1 MERLIMFIRL
11 LVLLSL
17 FNASS
22 IFSDHR
28 TIIHEG
34 VEREYLVHV
43 PENLNNDSPIVFV
56 IHGYTG
62 SAEGIAAYSGM
73 NSIAEREGFIA
84 VYPQG
89 TIDSYGNAF
98 FNVGYEFN
106 DDSPINDVSF
116 IRELVKSISQEFNLK
131 RKRAFATGMSN
142 GGDMSYL
149 LACTSSDLFKAVAPV
164 AGVLMKG
171 LKDSCKFNSPVPIFE
186 IHGTADKISLF
197 EGDLNNE
204 EGWGAYYDLPSTIDF
219 FAERYQLA
227 NKSIKQITSKESGA
241 DYDIF
246 FERHWSDDLEEE
258 VWMYRIENGRHVWPG
273 IKFNWWNN
281 PLARYY
287 FGSGNEDINA
297 SEEVWAFFKKYL

>member
-1 MERLIMFIRL
+1 MFIRL
-11 LVLLSL
+11 LILLSL
-17 FNASS
+17 FNSVLLVGE
-22 IFSDHR
+22 HR

-34 VEREYLVHV
+34 IEREYILHV

-89 TIDSYGNAF
+89 TTDSYGNAF
-98 FNVGYEFN
+98 FNVSYGFN
-106 DDSPINDVSF
+106 DESTINDVSF
-116 IRELVKSISQEFNLK
+116 IRELVKSISHEFNLK
-131 RKRAFATGMSN
+131 RKKAFATGMSN
-142 GGDMSYL
+142 GGEMSYL

-171 LKDSCKFNSPVPIFE
+171 LKDSCELNSPVPVFE

-219 FAERYQLA
+219 FAERYQLV
-227 NKSIKQITSKESGA
+227 NKTVKQITSKESGA

-246 FERHWSDDLEEE
+246 FERHWTNDLEEE
-258 VWMYRIENGRHVWPG
+258 VWMYRIEGGRHVWPG
-273 IKFNWWNN
+273 TKFKWWND
-281 PLARYY
+281 PLARLY

>member
-1 MERLIMFIRL
+1 MFIRL
-11 LVLLSL
+11 IILLS
-17 FNASS
+17 FFHSS
-22 IFSDHR
+22 LLVSDQR
-28 TIIHEG
+28 MVIHEG
-34 VEREYLVHV
+34 VEREYIIHV
-43 PENLNNDSPIVFV
+43 PENLNQDSPIVFV

-62 SAEGIAAYSGM
+62 SAEGIAAYTGM
-73 NSIAEREGFIA
+73 NSIAEREGFIV

-89 TIDSYGNAF
+89 TIDSNGNTF

-116 IRELVKSISQEFNLK
+116 IRELVRSISQEFNLK
-131 RKRAFATGMSN
+131 RKKAFATGMSN

-171 LKDSCKFNSPVPIFE
+171 LKDSCELTSPVPIFE

-204 EGWGAYYDLPSTIDF
+204 GGWGAYYDLPSTIDF
-219 FAERYQLA
+219 FAERYQLT
-227 NKSIKQITSKESGA
+227 NKSVKQMTSKESGA

-258 VWMYRIENGRHVWPG
+258 VWMYRIEDGRHVWPG
-273 IKFNWWNN
+273 IKLNWWNN
-281 PLARYY
+281 PLAWFY

>member
-1 MERLIMFIRL
+1 MFIRL
-11 LVLLSL
+11 IILLS
-17 FNASS
+17 FFHSS
-22 IFSDHR
+22 LLVSDQR
-28 TIIHEG
+28 MVIHEG
-34 VEREYLVHV
+34 VEREYIIHV
-43 PENLNNDSPIVFV
+43 PENLNQDSPIVFV

-62 SAEGIAAYSGM
+62 SAEGIAAYTGM

-89 TIDSYGNAF
+89 TIDSNGNTF

-116 IRELVKSISQEFNLK
+116 IRELVRSISQEFNLK
-131 RKRAFATGMSN
+131 RKKAFATGMSN

-171 LKDSCKFNSPVPIFE
+171 LKDSCELSSPVPIFE

-204 EGWGAYYDLPSTIDF
+204 GGWGAYYDLPSTIDF
-219 FAERYQLA
+219 FAERYQLT
-227 NKSIKQITSKESGA
+227 NKSVKQMTSKESGA

-258 VWMYRIENGRHVWPG
+258 VWMYRIEDGRHVWPG
-273 IKFNWWNN
+273 IKLNWWNN
-281 PLARYY
+281 PLAWFY

>member
-1 MERLIMFIRL
+1 MLIRLII
-11 LVLLSL
+11 LLS
-17 FNASS
+17 FFHSS
-22 IFSDHR
+22 VLVSEQR
-28 TIIHEG
+28 MVIHEG
-34 VEREYLVHV
+34 VEREYIIHV
-43 PENLNNDSPIVFV
+43 PENLNQDSPIVFV

-62 SAEGIAAYSGM
+62 SAEGIAAYTGM
-73 NSIAEREGFIA
+73 NNIAEREGFIA

-89 TIDSYGNAF
+89 TIDSNGNTF

-116 IRELVKSISQEFNLK
+116 IRELVRSVSQEFNLK
-131 RKRAFATGMSN
+131 RKKAFATGMSN

-171 LKDSCKFNSPVPIFE
+171 LKDSCELSSPVPIFE

-204 EGWGAYYDLPSTIDF
+204 GGWGAYYDLPSTIDF
-219 FAERYQLA
+219 FAERYQLT
-227 NKSIKQITSKESGA
+227 NKSVKQMTSKESGA

-258 VWMYRIENGRHVWPG
+258 VWMYRIEDGRHVWPG
-273 IKFNWWNN
+273 IKLNWWNN
-281 PLARYY
+281 PLAWFY

>member
-1 MERLIMFIRL
+1 MFIRL
-11 LVLLSL
+11 LILLSL
-17 FNASS
+17 FNSVLLVGE
-22 IFSDHR
+22 HR

-34 VEREYLVHV
+34 IEREYILHV
-43 PENLNNDSPIVFV
+43 PENLNNDSSIVFV

-89 TIDSYGNAF
+89 TTDSYGNAF
-98 FNVGYEFN
+98 FNVSYGFN
-106 DDSPINDVSF
+106 DESTINDVSF
-116 IRELVKSISQEFNLK
+116 IRELVKSISHEFNLK
-131 RKRAFATGMSN
+131 RKKAFATGMSN

-171 LKDSCKFNSPVPIFE
+171 LKDSCELNSPVPVFE

-219 FAERYQLA
+219 FAERYQLV
-227 NKSIKQITSKESGA
+227 NKTVKQITSKESGA

-246 FERHWSDDLEEE
+246 FERHWTNDLEEE
-258 VWMYRIENGRHVWPG
+258 VWMYRIEGGRHVWPG
-273 IKFNWWNN
+273 TKSKWWND
-281 PLARYY
+281 PLARLY

>member
-22 IFSDHR
+22 IVSDHR

-34 VEREYLVHV
+34 VEREYIVHV

-73 NSIAEREGFIA
+73 NSIADREGFIA

>member
-1 MERLIMFIRL
+1 MFIRL
-11 LVLLSL
+11 IILLSL
-17 FNASS
+17 FHSS
-22 IFSDHR
+22 LLVSDQR
-28 TIIHEG
+28 MVIHEG
-34 VEREYLVHV
+34 VEREYIIHV
-43 PENLNNDSPIVFV
+43 PENLNQDSPIVFV

-62 SAEGIAAYSGM
+62 SAEGIAAYTGM
-73 NSIAEREGFIA
+73 NNIAEREGFIA

-89 TIDSYGNAF
+89 TIDSNGNTF

-106 DDSPINDVSF
+106 DDSSINDVSF
-116 IRELVKSISQEFNLK
+116 IRELVRSISQEFNLK
-131 RKRAFATGMSN
+131 RKKAFATGMSN

-171 LKDSCKFNSPVPIFE
+171 LKDSCELSSPVPIFE

-204 EGWGAYYDLPSTIDF
+204 GGWGAYYDLPSTIDF
-219 FAERYQLA
+219 FAERYQLT
-227 NKSIKQITSKESGA
+227 NKSVKQMTSKESGA

-246 FERHWSDDLEEE
+246 FERHWADDLEEE
-258 VWMYRIENGRHVWPG
+258 VWMYRIEDGRHVWPG
-273 IKFNWWNN
+273 IKLNWWNN
-281 PLARYY
+281 PLAWFY

>member
-1 MERLIMFIRL
+1 MLIRLII
-11 LVLLSL
+11 LLS
-17 FNASS
+17 FFHSS
-22 IFSDHR
+22 VLVSEQR
-28 TIIHEG
+28 MVIHEG
-34 VEREYLVHV
+34 VEREYIIHV
-43 PENLNNDSPIVFV
+43 PENLNQDSPIVFV

-62 SAEGIAAYSGM
+62 SAEGIAAYTGM
-73 NSIAEREGFIA
+73 NNIAEREGFIA

-89 TIDSYGNAF
+89 TIDSNGNTF

-116 IRELVKSISQEFNLK
+116 IRELVRSISQEFNLK
-131 RKRAFATGMSN
+131 RKKAFATGMSN

-171 LKDSCKFNSPVPIFE
+171 LKDSCELNSPVPIFE

-204 EGWGAYYDLPSTIDF
+204 GGWGAYYDLPSTIDF
-219 FAERYQLA
+219 FAERYQLT
-227 NKSIKQITSKESGA
+227 NKSVKQMISKESGA

-258 VWMYRIENGRHVWPG
+258 VWMYRIEDGRHVWPG
-273 IKFNWWNN
+273 IKLNWWNN
-281 PLARYY
+281 PLAWLY

-297 SEEVWAFFKKYL
+297 SEEVWSFFKKYL

>member
-22 IFSDHR
+22 IVSDHR

-34 VEREYLVHV
+34 VEREYIVHV

>member
-1 MERLIMFIRL
+1 MLIRLII
-11 LVLLSL
+11 LLSL
-17 FNASS
+17 FHSS
-22 IFSDHR
+22 LLVSDQR
-28 TIIHEG
+28 MVIHEG
-34 VEREYLVHV
+34 VEREYIIHV
-43 PENLNNDSPIVFV
+43 PENLTEDFPIVFV

-62 SAEGIAAYSGM
+62 SAEGIAAYTGM

-89 TIDSYGNAF
+89 TIDSNGNTF

-116 IRELVKSISQEFNLK
+116 IRELVRSISQEFNLK
-131 RKRAFATGMSN
+131 RKKAFATGMSN

-171 LKDSCKFNSPVPIFE
+171 LKDSCELSSPVPIFE

-204 EGWGAYYDLPSTIDF
+204 GGWGAYYDLPSTIDF
-219 FAERYQLA
+219 FAERYQLT
-227 NKSIKQITSKESGA
+227 NKSVKQMISKESGA

-246 FERHWSDDLEEE
+246 FERHWTDDLEEE
-258 VWMYRIENGRHVWPG
+258 VWMYRIEDGLHVWPG
-273 IKFNWWNN
+273 IKFNWLDN
-281 PLARYY
+281 PLAWFY

>member
-1 MERLIMFIRL
+1 MLIRLII
-11 LVLLSL
+11 LLSL
-17 FNASS
+17 FHSS
-22 IFSDHR
+22 LLVSDQR
-28 TIIHEG
+28 MVIHEG
-34 VEREYLVHV
+34 VEREYIIHV
-43 PENLNNDSPIVFV
+43 PENLTEDFPIVFV

-62 SAEGIAAYSGM
+62 SAEGIAAYTGM
-73 NSIAEREGFIA
+73 NNIAEREGFIA

-89 TIDSYGNAF
+89 TIDSNGNTF

-116 IRELVKSISQEFNLK
+116 IRELVRSISQEFNLK
-131 RKRAFATGMSN
+131 RKKAFATGMSN

-171 LKDSCKFNSPVPIFE
+171 LKDSCELSSPVPIFE

-204 EGWGAYYDLPSTIDF
+204 GGWGAYYDLPSTIDF
-219 FAERYQLA
+219 FAERYQLT
-227 NKSIKQITSKESGA
+227 NKSVKQMTSKESGA

-246 FERHWSDDLEEE
+246 FERHWADDLEEE
-258 VWMYRIENGRHVWPG
+258 VWMYRIEDGRHVWPG
-273 IKFNWWNN
+273 IKLNWWDN
-281 PLARYY
+281 PLAWFY

>member
-1 MERLIMFIRL
+1 M
-11 LVLLSL
+11 
-17 FNASS
+17 
-22 IFSDHR
+22 
-28 TIIHEG
+28 
-34 VEREYLVHV
+34 
-43 PENLNNDSPIVFV
+43 NN
-56 IHGYTG
+56 
-62 SAEGIAAYSGM
+62 
-73 NSIAEREGFIA
+73 IAEREGFIA

-89 TIDSYGNAF
+89 TIDSNGNTF

-116 IRELVKSISQEFNLK
+116 IRELVRSISQEFNLK
-131 RKRAFATGMSN
+131 RKKAFATGMSN

-171 LKDSCKFNSPVPIFE
+171 LKDSCELSSPVPIFE

-204 EGWGAYYDLPSTIDF
+204 GGWGAYYDLPSTIDF
-219 FAERYQLA
+219 FAERYQLT
-227 NKSIKQITSKESGA
+227 NKSVKQMTSKESGA

-258 VWMYRIENGRHVWPG
+258 VWMYRIEDGRHVWPG
-273 IKFNWWNN
+273 IKLNWWNN
-281 PLARYY
+281 PLAWFY

>member
-1 MERLIMFIRL
+1 MFIRL
-11 LVLLSL
+11 LILLSL
-17 FNASS
+17 FNSVL
-22 IFSDHR
+22 IVGDHR

-34 VEREYLVHV
+34 IEREYIVHV
-43 PENLNNDSPIVFV
+43 PENLNNDSSIVFV

-98 FNVGYEFN
+98 FNVSYEFN
-106 DDSPINDVSF
+106 DESTINDVSF
-116 IRELVKSISQEFNLK
+116 IRELVKSISHEFNLK
-131 RKRAFATGMSN
+131 RKKAFATGMSN
-142 GGDMSYL
+142 GGEMSYL

-171 LKDSCKFNSPVPIFE
+171 LKDSCELNSPVPVFE

-219 FAERYQLA
+219 FAERYQLV
-227 NKSIKQITSKESGA
+227 NKTVKQITSKESGA

-246 FERHWSDDLEEE
+246 FERHWTNDLEEE
-258 VWMYRIENGRHVWPG
+258 VWMYRIEGGRHVWPG
-273 IKFNWWNN
+273 TKFKWWND
-281 PLARYY
+281 PLARLY

>member
-1 MERLIMFIRL
+1 MLIRL
-11 LVLLSL
+11 VILLSL
-17 FNASS
+17 FHASTLL
-22 IFSDHR
+22 SDQR
-28 TIIHEG
+28 MIIHEG
-34 VEREYLVHV
+34 VEREYVIHI
-43 PENLNNDSPIVFV
+43 PKNLTEDSPLVFI
-56 IHGYTG
+56 IHGYTD

-73 NSIAEREGFIA
+73 NSIADREGFIA
-84 VYPQG
+84 IYPQG
-89 TIDSYGNAF
+89 TIDSNGNTF

-116 IRELVKSISQEFNLK
+116 IRELVRSISQEFNLK
-131 RKRAFATGMSN
+131 RKKAFATGMSN

-171 LKDSCKFNSPVPIFE
+171 LKDSCELSSPVPIFE

-204 EGWGAYYDLPSTIDF
+204 GGWGAYYDLPSTIDF
-219 FAERYQLA
+219 FAERYQLT
-227 NKSIKQITSKESGA
+227 NKSVKQIISKESGA

-246 FERHWSDDLEEE
+246 FERHWTDDLEEE
-258 VWMYRIENGRHVWPG
+258 VWMYRIEDGRHVWPG
-273 IKFNWWNN
+273 IKFNWWDN
-281 PLARYY
+281 PLAWFY

>member
-1 MERLIMFIRL
+1 MTTFIRL
-11 LVLLSL
+11 LILLAL
-17 FNASS
+17 FNSS
-22 IFSDHR
+22 FIVSDHR

-34 VEREYLVHV
+34 IQREYLIHI
-43 PENLNNDSPIVFV
+43 PDNLNNDSPIVFV

-73 NSIAEREGFIA
+73 NSISEREGFIA

-98 FNVGYEFN
+98 FNVSYGFN
-106 DDSPINDVSF
+106 DESTINDVSF

-131 RKRAFATGMSN
+131 RKKAFATGMSN
-142 GGDMSYL
+142 GGEMTYL

-171 LKDSCKFNSPVPIFE
+171 LKNSCELNSPVPVFE

-197 EGDLNNE
+197 EGDLNNKQ
-204 EGWGAYYDLPSTIDF
+204 GWGAYYDLPSTIDF
-219 FAERYQLA
+219 FAERYQLV
-227 NKSIKQITSKESGA
+227 NKSVKQITSKESGA

-246 FERHWSDDLEEE
+246 FERHWTDDLEEE
-258 VWMYRIENGRHVWPG
+258 VWMYRIEGGRHVWPG
-273 IKFNWWNN
+273 SKFKWWDD
-281 PLARYY
+281 PLARLY

>member
-1 MERLIMFIRL
+1 MFIRL
-11 LVLLSL
+11 AIVCFLFHASTLLS
-17 FNASS
+17 
-22 IFSDHR
+22 DQR
-28 TIIHEG
+28 MIIHEG
-34 VEREYLVHV
+34 IEREYIIHI
-43 PENLNNDSPIVFV
+43 PKNLTEDSPLVFI
-56 IHGYTG
+56 IHGFTG
-62 SAEGIAAYSGM
+62 SAEGISAYSNM

-89 TIDSYGNAF
+89 TKDINGNTF
-98 FNVGYEFN
+98 FNVGYEFH
-106 DDSPINDVSF
+106 DDSTINDVSF
-116 IRELVKSISQEFNLK
+116 IRELVRSLSQEFNLS
-131 RKRAFATGMSN
+131 RKKAFATGMSN

-171 LKDSCKFNSPVPIFE
+171 LKDSCELNSPVPVFE

-219 FAERYQLA
+219 FAKRNQLV
-227 NKSIKQITSKESGA
+227 NKSVKQITSKASGA
-241 DYDIF
+241 EYDIF

-258 VWMYRIENGRHVWPG
+258 VWMYRIEDGRHVWPG
-273 IKFNWWNN
+273 IKFNWWDN
-281 PLARYY
+281 PLAWFY

>member
-1 MERLIMFIRL
+1 MFIIL
-11 LVLLSL
+11 LSLLSL
-17 FNASS
+17 FNSVL
-22 IFSDHR
+22 IVGDHR

-34 VEREYLVHV
+34 IEREYILHV

-98 FNVGYEFN
+98 FNVSYGFN
-106 DDSPINDVSF
+106 DESTINDVSF
-116 IRELVKSISQEFNLK
+116 IRELVKSISHEFNLK
-131 RKRAFATGMSN
+131 RKKAFATGMSN
-142 GGDMSYL
+142 GGEMSYL

-171 LKDSCKFNSPVPIFE
+171 LKDSCELNSPVPVFE

-219 FAERYQLA
+219 FAERYQLV
-227 NKSIKQITSKESGA
+227 NKTVKQITSKESGA

-246 FERHWSDDLEEE
+246 FERHWTNDLEEE
-258 VWMYRIENGRHVWPG
+258 VWMYRIEGGRHVWPG
-273 IKFNWWNN
+273 TKFKWWND
-281 PLARYY
+281 PLARLY

>member
-1 MERLIMFIRL
+1 MLIRLII
-11 LVLLSL
+11 LLSL
-17 FNASS
+17 FHSS
-22 IFSDHR
+22 LLVSDQR
-28 TIIHEG
+28 MVIHEG
-34 VEREYLVHV
+34 VEREYIIHV
-43 PENLNNDSPIVFV
+43 PENLNQDSPIVFV

-62 SAEGIAAYSGM
+62 SAEGIAAYTGM
-73 NSIAEREGFIA
+73 NNIAEREGFIA

-89 TIDSYGNAF
+89 TIDSNGNTF

-116 IRELVKSISQEFNLK
+116 IRELVRSISQEFNLK
-131 RKRAFATGMSN
+131 RKKAFATGMSN

-171 LKDSCKFNSPVPIFE
+171 LKDSCELSSPVPIFE

-204 EGWGAYYDLPSTIDF
+204 GGWGAYYDLPSTIDF
-219 FAERYQLA
+219 FAERYQLT
-227 NKSIKQITSKESGA
+227 NKSVKQMTSKESGA

-246 FERHWSDDLEEE
+246 FERHWADDLEEE
-258 VWMYRIENGRHVWPG
+258 VWMYRIEDGRHVWPG
-273 IKFNWWNN
+273 IKLNWWDN
-281 PLARYY
+281 PLAWFY

>member
-1 MERLIMFIRL
+1 MFIRL
-11 LVLLSL
+11 IILLS
-17 FNASS
+17 FFHSS
-22 IFSDHR
+22 VLVSEQR
-28 TIIHEG
+28 MVIHEG
-34 VEREYLVHV
+34 VEREYIIHV
-43 PENLNNDSPIVFV
+43 PENLNQDSPIVFV

-62 SAEGIAAYSGM
+62 SAEGIAAYTGM
-73 NSIAEREGFIA
+73 NNIAEREGFIA

-89 TIDSYGNAF
+89 TIDSNGNTF

-116 IRELVKSISQEFNLK
+116 IRELVRSISQEFNLK
-131 RKRAFATGMSN
+131 RKKAFATGMSN

-171 LKDSCKFNSPVPIFE
+171 LKDSCELSSPVPIFE

-204 EGWGAYYDLPSTIDF
+204 GGWGAYYDLPSTIDF
-219 FAERYQLA
+219 FAERYQLT
-227 NKSIKQITSKESGA
+227 NKSVKQMTSKESGA

-246 FERHWSDDLEEE
+246 FERHWADDLEEE
-258 VWMYRIENGRHVWPG
+258 VWMYRIEDGRHVWPG
-273 IKFNWWNN
+273 IKLNWWDN
-281 PLARYY
+281 PLAWFY

>member
-1 MERLIMFIRL
+1 MFIRL
-11 LVLLSL
+11 IILLSL
-17 FNASS
+17 FHSS
-22 IFSDHR
+22 LLVSDQR
-28 TIIHEG
+28 MVIHEG
-34 VEREYLVHV
+34 VEREYIIHV
-43 PENLNNDSPIVFV
+43 PENLNQDSPIVFV

-62 SAEGIAAYSGM
+62 SAEGIAAYTGM
-73 NSIAEREGFIA
+73 NNIAEREGFIA

-89 TIDSYGNAF
+89 TIDSNGNTF

-106 DDSPINDVSF
+106 DDSSINDVSF
-116 IRELVKSISQEFNLK
+116 IRELVRSISQEFNLK
-131 RKRAFATGMSN
+131 RKKAFATGMSN

-171 LKDSCKFNSPVPIFE
+171 LKDSCELSSPVPIFE

-204 EGWGAYYDLPSTIDF
+204 GGWGAYYDLPSTIDF
-219 FAERYQLA
+219 FAERYQLT
-227 NKSIKQITSKESGA
+227 NKSVKQMTSKESGA

-246 FERHWSDDLEEE
+246 FERHWADDLEEE
-258 VWMYRIENGRHVWPG
+258 VWMYRIEDGRHVWPG
-273 IKFNWWNN
+273 IKLNWWDN
-281 PLARYY
+281 PLAWFY

>member
-1 MERLIMFIRL
+1 MLIRLII
-11 LVLLSL
+11 LLS
-17 FNASS
+17 FFHSS
-22 IFSDHR
+22 VLVSEQR
-28 TIIHEG
+28 MVIHEG
-34 VEREYLVHV
+34 VEREYIIHV
-43 PENLNNDSPIVFV
+43 PENLNQDSPIVFV

-62 SAEGIAAYSGM
+62 SAEGIAAYTGM
-73 NSIAEREGFIA
+73 NNIAEREGFIA

-89 TIDSYGNAF
+89 TIDSNGNTF

-106 DDSPINDVSF
+106 DESPINDVSF
-116 IRELVKSISQEFNLK
+116 IRELVRSISQEFNLK
-131 RKRAFATGMSN
+131 RKKAFATGMSN

-171 LKDSCKFNSPVPIFE
+171 LKDSCELNSPVPIFE

-219 FAERYQLA
+219 FAERYQLT
-227 NKSIKQITSKESGA
+227 NKSVKQMISKESGA

-258 VWMYRIENGRHVWPG
+258 VWMYRIEDGRHVWPG
-273 IKFNWWNN
+273 IKLNWWNN
-281 PLARYY
+281 PLAWFY

>member
-1 MERLIMFIRL
+1 MLIRLII
-11 LVLLSL
+11 LLS
-17 FNASS
+17 FFHSS
-22 IFSDHR
+22 VLVSEQRIV
-28 TIIHEG
+28 IHEG
-34 VEREYLVHV
+34 VEREYIIHV
-43 PENLNNDSPIVFV
+43 PENLNQDSPIVLV

-62 SAEGIAAYSGM
+62 SAEGIAAYTGM
-73 NSIAEREGFIA
+73 NNIAEREGFIA

-89 TIDSYGNAF
+89 TIDSNGNTF

-116 IRELVKSISQEFNLK
+116 IRELVRSISQEFNLK
-131 RKRAFATGMSN
+131 RKKAFATGMSN

-171 LKDSCKFNSPVPIFE
+171 LKDSCELNSPVPIFE

-204 EGWGAYYDLPSTIDF
+204 GGWGAYYDLPSTIDF
-219 FAERYQLA
+219 FAERYQLT
-227 NKSIKQITSKESGA
+227 NKSVKQMISKESGA

-258 VWMYRIENGRHVWPG
+258 VWMYRIEDGRHVWPG
-273 IKFNWWNN
+273 IKLNWWNN
-281 PLARYY
+281 PLAWFY

-297 SEEVWAFFKKYL
+297 SEEVWSFFKKYL

>member
-1 MERLIMFIRL
+1 MLIRLII
-11 LVLLSL
+11 LLSL
-17 FNASS
+17 FHSS
-22 IFSDHR
+22 LLVSDQR
-28 TIIHEG
+28 MVIHEG
-34 VEREYLVHV
+34 VEREYIIHV
-43 PENLNNDSPIVFV
+43 PENLTEDFPIVFV

-62 SAEGIAAYSGM
+62 SAEGIAAYTGM

-89 TIDSYGNAF
+89 TIDSNGNTF

-116 IRELVKSISQEFNLK
+116 IRELVRSISQEFNLK
-131 RKRAFATGMSN
+131 RKKAFATGMSN

-171 LKDSCKFNSPVPIFE
+171 LKDSCELSSPVPIFE

-204 EGWGAYYDLPSTIDF
+204 GGWGAYYDLPSTIDF
-219 FAERYQLA
+219 FAERYQLT
-227 NKSIKQITSKESGA
+227 NKSVKQIISKESGA

-246 FERHWSDDLEEE
+246 FERHWTDDLEEE
-258 VWMYRIENGRHVWPG
+258 VWMYRIDDGRHVWPG
-273 IKFNWWNN
+273 IKFNWWDN
-281 PLARYY
+281 PMAWFY

>member
-1 MERLIMFIRL
+1 MFIRL
-11 LVLLSL
+11 IILLS
-17 FNASS
+17 FFHSS
-22 IFSDHR
+22 VLVSEQR
-28 TIIHEG
+28 MVIHEG
-34 VEREYLVHV
+34 VEREYIIHV
-43 PENLNNDSPIVFV
+43 PENLNQDSPIVFV

-62 SAEGIAAYSGM
+62 SAEGIAAYTGM

-89 TIDSYGNAF
+89 TIDSNGNTF

-116 IRELVKSISQEFNLK
+116 IRELVRSISQEFNLK
-131 RKRAFATGMSN
+131 RKKAFATGMSN

-171 LKDSCKFNSPVPIFE
+171 LKDSCELSSPVPIFE

-204 EGWGAYYDLPSTIDF
+204 GGWGAYYDLPSTIDF
-219 FAERYQLA
+219 FAERYQLT
-227 NKSIKQITSKESGA
+227 NKSVKQMTSKESGA

-258 VWMYRIENGRHVWPG
+258 VWMYRIEDGRHVWPG
-273 IKFNWWNN
+273 IKLNWWNN
-281 PLARYY
+281 PLAWFY

>member
-1 MERLIMFIRL
+1 MFIRL
-11 LVLLSL
+11 IILLS
-17 FNASS
+17 FFHSS
-22 IFSDHR
+22 LLVSDQR
-28 TIIHEG
+28 MVIHEG
-34 VEREYLVHV
+34 VEREYIIHV
-43 PENLNNDSPIVFV
+43 PENLNQDSPIVFV

-62 SAEGIAAYSGM
+62 SAEGIAAYTGM
-73 NSIAEREGFIA
+73 NNIAEREGFIA

-89 TIDSYGNAF
+89 TIDSNGNTF

-116 IRELVKSISQEFNLK
+116 IRELVRSISQEFNLK
-131 RKRAFATGMSN
+131 RKKAFATGMSN

-171 LKDSCKFNSPVPIFE
+171 LKDSCELNSPVPIFE

-204 EGWGAYYDLPSTIDF
+204 GGWGAYYDLPSTIDF
-219 FAERYQLA
+219 FAERYQLT
-227 NKSIKQITSKESGA
+227 NKSVKQTISKESGA

-258 VWMYRIENGRHVWPG
+258 VWMYRIEDGRHVWPG
-273 IKFNWWNN
+273 IKLNWWNN
-281 PLARYY
+281 PLAWFY

>member
-1 MERLIMFIRL
+1 MFIRL
-11 LVLLSL
+11 LILLSL
-17 FNASS
+17 FNSVL
-22 IFSDHR
+22 IVGEHR

-34 VEREYLVHV
+34 IEREYILHV
-43 PENLNNDSPIVFV
+43 PENLNNDSSIVFV

>member
-1 MERLIMFIRL
+1 MFIRL
-11 LVLLSL
+11 LILLSL
-17 FNASS
+17 FNSVL
-22 IFSDHR
+22 IVGEHR

-34 VEREYLVHV
+34 IEREYILHV
-43 PENLNNDSPIVFV
+43 PENLNNDSSIVFV

-98 FNVGYEFN
+98 FNVSYGFN
-106 DDSPINDVSF
+106 DESTINDVSF
-116 IRELVKSISQEFNLK
+116 IRELVKSISHEFNLK
-131 RKRAFATGMSN
+131 RKKAFATGMSN
-142 GGDMSYL
+142 GGEMSYL

-171 LKDSCKFNSPVPIFE
+171 LKDSCELNSPVPVFE

-219 FAERYQLA
+219 FAERYQLV
-227 NKSIKQITSKESGA
+227 NKTVKQITSKESGA

-246 FERHWSDDLEEE
+246 FERHWTNDLEEE
-258 VWMYRIENGRHVWPG
+258 VWMYRIEGGRHVWPG
-273 IKFNWWNN
+273 SKFKWWDD
-281 PLARYY
+281 PLARLY

>member
-1 MERLIMFIRL
+1 MFIRL
-11 LVLLSL
+11 LILIAL
-17 FNASS
+17 FNSS
-22 IFSDHR
+22 FIVSDYR

-34 VEREYLVHV
+34 IQREYLIHV
-43 PENLNNDSPIVFV
+43 PDNLNNDSPIVFV

-73 NSIAEREGFIA
+73 NSISEREGFIA

-98 FNVGYEFN
+98 FNVSYGFN
-106 DDSPINDVSF
+106 NESTINDVSF
-116 IRELVKSISQEFNLK
+116 IRELVKLISQEFNLK
-131 RKRAFATGMSN
+131 RKKAFATGMSN
-142 GGDMSYL
+142 GGEMTYL

-171 LKDSCKFNSPVPIFE
+171 LKDNCKLSSPVPVFG
-186 IHGTADKISLF
+186 IHGTADKIALY

-204 EGWGAYYDLPSTIDF
+204 KGWGAYYDLPSTIDF
-219 FAERYQLA
+219 FAKRYQLV
-227 NKSIKQITSKESGA
+227 NKSVKQITSKESGA

-246 FERHWSDDLEEE
+246 FERHWKDDLEEE
-258 VWMYRIENGRHVWPG
+258 VWMYRIEGGRHVWPG
-273 IKFNWWNN
+273 KRFRWRDD
-281 PLARYY
+281 PMARLY
-287 FGSGNEDINA
+287 FGTGNEDINA

>member
-22 IFSDHR
+22 IVSDHR

-34 VEREYLVHV
+34 IEREYIVHV

-219 FAERYQLA
+219 FAERYQLT
-227 NKSIKQITSKESGA
+227 NKSVKQTISKESGA

>member
-1 MERLIMFIRL
+1 MFIRL
-11 LVLLSL
+11 VIVCFLFHASTLLS
-17 FNASS
+17 
-22 IFSDHR
+22 DQR
-28 TIIHEG
+28 MIIHEG
-34 VEREYLVHV
+34 IEREYIIHI
-43 PENLNNDSPIVFV
+43 PKNLTEDSPLVFI
-56 IHGYTG
+56 IHGFTG
-62 SAEGIAAYSGM
+62 SAEGISAYSDM
-73 NSIAEREGFIA
+73 NSIAERESFIA

-89 TIDSYGNAF
+89 TKDINGNTF
-98 FNVGYEFN
+98 FNVGYEFH
-106 DDSPINDVSF
+106 DDSTINDVSF
-116 IRELVKSISQEFNLK
+116 IRELVRSLSQEFNLS
-131 RKRAFATGMSN
+131 RKKAFATGMSN

-164 AGVLMKG
+164 AGGLMKG
-171 LKDSCKFNSPVPIFE
+171 LKDSCELNSLVPVFE

-219 FAERYQLA
+219 FAKRYQLT
-227 NKSIKQITSKESGA
+227 NKSVNQIISKKSGA

-258 VWMYRIENGRHVWPG
+258 VWMYRIEDGRHVWPG
-273 IKFNWWNN
+273 IKFNWWDN
-281 PLARYY
+281 PLAWFY

>member
-1 MERLIMFIRL
+1 M
-11 LVLLSL
+11 V
-17 FNASS
+17 
-22 IFSDHR
+22 
-28 TIIHEG
+28 IHEG
-34 VEREYLVHV
+34 VEREYIIHV
-43 PENLNNDSPIVFV
+43 PENLNQDSPIVFV

-62 SAEGIAAYSGM
+62 SAEGIAAYTGM
-73 NSIAEREGFIA
+73 NNIAEREGFIA

-89 TIDSYGNAF
+89 TIDSNGNTF

-116 IRELVKSISQEFNLK
+116 IRELVRSISQEFNLK
-131 RKRAFATGMSN
+131 RKKAFATGMSN

-149 LACTSSDLFKAVAPV
+149 LACTSSDFFKAVAPV

-171 LKDSCKFNSPVPIFE
+171 LKDSCELSSPVPIFE

-204 EGWGAYYDLPSTIDF
+204 GGWGAYYDLPSTIDF
-219 FAERYQLA
+219 FAERYQLT
-227 NKSIKQITSKESGA
+227 NKSVKQMTSKESGA

-246 FERHWSDDLEEE
+246 FERHWADDLEEE
-258 VWMYRIENGRHVWPG
+258 VWMYRIEDGRHVWPG
-273 IKFNWWNN
+273 IKLNWWDN
-281 PLARYY
+281 PLAWFY

>member
-1 MERLIMFIRL
+1 MFIRL
-11 LVLLSL
+11 VILLS
-17 FNASS
+17 FFHSS
-22 IFSDHR
+22 LLVSDQR
-28 TIIHEG
+28 MVIHEG
-34 VEREYLVHV
+34 VEREYIIHV
-43 PENLNNDSPIVFV
+43 PENLNQDSPIVFV

-62 SAEGIAAYSGM
+62 SAEGIAAYTGM
-73 NSIAEREGFIA
+73 NNIAEREGFIA

-89 TIDSYGNAF
+89 TIDSNGNTF

-116 IRELVKSISQEFNLK
+116 IRELVRSISQEFNLK
-131 RKRAFATGMSN
+131 RKKAFATGMSN

-171 LKDSCKFNSPVPIFE
+171 LKDSCELSSPVPIFE

-204 EGWGAYYDLPSTIDF
+204 GGWGAYYDLPSTIDF
-219 FAERYQLA
+219 FAERYQLT
-227 NKSIKQITSKESGA
+227 NKSVKQMTSKESGA

-246 FERHWSDDLEEE
+246 FERHWTEDLEEE
-258 VWMYRIENGRHVWPG
+258 VWMYRIEDGRHVWPG
-273 IKFNWWNN
+273 IKLNWWDN
-281 PLARYY
+281 PLAWFY